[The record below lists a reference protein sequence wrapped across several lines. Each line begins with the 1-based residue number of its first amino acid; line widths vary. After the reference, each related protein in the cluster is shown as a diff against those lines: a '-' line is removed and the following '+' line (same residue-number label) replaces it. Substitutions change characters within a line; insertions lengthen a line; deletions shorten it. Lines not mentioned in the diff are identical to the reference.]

1 MSSTAD
7 KFVLV
12 LGATGNTGRFVV
24 QELLEKQ
31 DNSRKV
37 KVIVRSKTKMMD
49 LLKDGGEKYE
59 SNGRLVVKETPSL
72 LSLSSDELTSF
83 LSDCDT
89 IVQCL
94 GHNMTYKGMYKD
106 GYFVSETVEKFTTA
120 MPDDCRFILMGSD
133 GVFHPDGK
141 TDSKPTFGEKCV
153 YFLLRCLV
161 PPHVD
166 NERSALYL
174 YEKCSKDWTV
184 VRPTNLTTA
193 DSVDGQYEIFESHP
207 ESPIFGGGEISRAN
221 VANFMTKLVT
231 DQTLYDKYNH
241 RMPIIH
247 GRKNTSSTN
256 DSKKAK

>member
-1 MSSTAD
+1 MSDTAE

-12 LGATGNTGRFVV
+12 IGATGNTGRFVV
-24 QELLEKQ
+24 QELLEQ
-31 DNSRKV
+31 DSRKV
-37 KVIVRSKTKMMD
+37 RVIVRSKTKMLS
-49 LLKDGGEKYE
+49 LLKDGEGYE
-59 SNGRLVVKETPSL
+59 SKGRLVVKETPSL
-72 LSLSSDELTSF
+72 VSLSNDELTSF
-83 LSDCDT
+83 LSGCDT

-106 GYFVSETVEKFTTA
+106 GYFVSETVEKLTTA

-141 TDSKPTFGEKCV
+141 TDGRPTFGEKCV

-184 VRPTNLTTA
+184 VRPTNLADA
-193 DSVDGQYEIFESHP
+193 DSADGKYEIFESHP
-207 ESPIFGGGEISRAN
+207 ESPIFGSGEISRAN

-231 DQTLYDKYNH
+231 DQTLYEKYNH
-241 RMPIIH
+241 RMPIIY
-247 GRKNTSSTN
+247 GNAPTTKSANE
-256 DSKKAK
+256 SKKAK